1 MELERITSEDFAPL
15 VATEFALSG
24 SNPALSLRLASIGPA
39 GAGLPGRRDPFSL
52 IFHGPASPRL
62 PQRIYRLSHPA
73 LAELEIFL
81 VPIGPQPGGLLG
93 YEAIFS

>member
-1 MELERITSEDFAPL
+1 MDLDRATREDFAPHVATDFAL
-15 VATEFALSG
+15 VA

-39 GAGLPGRRDPFSL
+39 GAGLPGRREPFSL
-52 IFHGPASPRL
+52 IFHGPAAPRL
-62 PQRIYRLSHPA
+62 TQRIYRLAHPA

-81 VPIGPQPGGLLG
+81 VPIGPQPGGFLG